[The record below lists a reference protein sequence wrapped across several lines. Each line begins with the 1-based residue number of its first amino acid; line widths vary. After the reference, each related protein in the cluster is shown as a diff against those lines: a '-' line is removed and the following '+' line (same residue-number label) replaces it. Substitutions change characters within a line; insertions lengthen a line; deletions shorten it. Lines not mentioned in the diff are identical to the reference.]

1 MKKTIFFIALGLA
14 SIIALTQ
21 CFNKTAKAKVTK
33 DPSLITHKEAMDS
46 LRRDTTAPLSKITLV
61 PIQSDK
67 AFQVFKEIDLSKAI
81 QSDYPDNGFFGTDNY
96 RIEFIFSE
104 VKKDSVF
111 MNTYHVKGK
120 NRHKKVITPFE
131 GVIRITD
138 LYELRDPNLDTAS
151 INAMEVLNVYGAKG
165 TFEFN
170 EDPAMAETS
179 GKFAGTFGMEFST
192 HKNGDNFL
200 WFYSRETP
208 LHGAGY
214 RLDGN
219 WTMYKNPSVVKP
231 VLWARDL
238 FSFANDILKDFAMG
252 EREVEINPAYRHLGW
267 EEFWSGEE
275 WWNPTP
281 KKEL

>member
-1 MKKTIFFIALGLA
+1 MKKIIFLALGLA
-14 SIIALTQ
+14 SLIALTQ
-21 CFNKTAKAKVTK
+21 CFNKTAKANTTTK
-33 DPSLITHKEAMDS
+33 DPSLITHKEAMDT
-46 LRRDTTAPLSKITLV
+46 LRRDTTAPLSKVTLV
-61 PIQSDK
+61 PIKNDK
-67 AFQVFKEIDLSKAI
+67 AFEVLKNIDLSKTI

-104 VKKDSVF
+104 VTKDPTF
-111 MNTYHVKGK
+111 MNIYHVKGK

-131 GVIRITD
+131 GVIRIID

-165 TFEFN
+165 TFELN
-170 EDPAMAETS
+170 EDPAMTETS

-192 HKNGDNFL
+192 HKNGNNDL

-208 LHGAGY
+208 LLGAGY

-231 VLWARDL
+231 VLWAKDL
-238 FSFANDILKDFAMG
+238 FAFANDILKDFSMG

-281 KKEL
+281 KKDM